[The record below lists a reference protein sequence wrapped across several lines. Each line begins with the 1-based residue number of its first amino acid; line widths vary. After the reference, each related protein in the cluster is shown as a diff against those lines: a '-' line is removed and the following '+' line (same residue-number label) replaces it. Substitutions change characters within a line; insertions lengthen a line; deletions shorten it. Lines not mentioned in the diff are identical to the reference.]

1 MNRKAL
7 AALFIWMLSA
17 AACGG
22 GGGGPA
28 QTEPTGASAPAA
40 ADAAGAEVSTSTNAA
55 PASGGGAST
64 TAAATGAASETSGTP
79 GTGGAP
85 ETAGPSDAGP
95 EQPSDPAEG
104 TAASGDTQPA
114 AAQEAETGGGE
125 EPAEDGGS
133 APRVSSSP
141 GAVYTGPVSPV
152 NGFPV
157 DSQALIDRELFA
169 VKMDNHWNSRP
180 QSGLERADAVFEMVV
195 ESGITRFIA
204 LFHHSDSDWVG
215 PMRSARP
222 TDWTLVKPL
231 NGVLLI
237 SGGQSWITRQFPR
250 NGVPLIGD
258 LGPPLTNRFRQR
270 RAPHNLYVNTYE
282 ARRIAEERRLD
293 PGPPPQLFPR
303 GEFSGPERAAAPSIF
318 FDWSDTM
325 TATWSWDG
333 ARYVRSVE
341 GQPHRWQ
348 NREGSVTGQIT
359 ADVLVVLMAGRYRAC
374 PSGQGSCVPAWNTV
388 GENRAVVFAEGRYAE
403 GRWQRSDAGEWFTV
417 TDSAGN
423 PIVVPPGRMWIM
435 IYPENSDLIW

>member
-1 MNRKAL
+1 MTRKAL
-7 AALFIWMLSA
+7 AALFIWMLAA

-22 GGGGPA
+22 GAGGPA
-28 QTEPTGASAPAA
+28 QTDPTGASDSAA
-40 ADAAGAEVSTSTNAA
+40 ASDPAGGVFTPDAA

-64 TAAATGAASETSGTP
+64 TAASAAGGASGT
-79 GTGGAP
+79 GAP
-85 ETAGPSDAGP
+85 ETAGPSDAGS
-95 EQPSDPAEG
+95 EQPSDPTGA
-104 TAASGDTQPA
+104 TAASGEARPA
-114 AAQEAETGGGE
+114 SAQGAEASDWEH
-125 EPAEDGGS
+125 PATDGGS
-133 APRVSSSP
+133 APPVTSAP
-141 GAVYTGPVSPV
+141 AAVYTGPVSPV

-157 DSQALIDRELFA
+157 DSQSLIDRKLVA
-169 VKMDNHWNSRP
+169 VKIDNHWNSRP
-180 QSGLERADAVFEMVV
+180 QSGLEKADAVYEMVV

-204 LFHHSDSDWVG
+204 LFHHSDSDWTG

-231 NGVLLI
+231 NGVMLI
-237 SGGQSWITRQFPR
+237 SGGQSWITRQFPN

-258 LGPPLTNRFRQR
+258 LGPPLTSRFRQR

-282 ARRIAEERRLD
+282 ARRIAEERGL
-293 PGPPPQLFPR
+293 GSEPPPQLFPR
-303 GEFSGPERAAAPSIF
+303 GGFSAPAWATAPSIF
-318 FDWSDTM
+318 FDWSDSM

-348 NREGSVTGQIT
+348 DREGTVTGQIT

-374 PSGQGSCVPAWNTV
+374 PSGQGSCVPAWTTV
-388 GENRAVVFAEGRYAE
+388 GENRAVVFADGRYAE
-403 GRWQRSDAGEWFTV
+403 GRWRRSNAGEWFTV
-417 TDSAGN
+417 TDLSGS

>member
-1 MNRKAL
+1 MTRKAL
-7 AALFIWMLSA
+7 TALFIWMLAA

-22 GGGGPA
+22 GAGGPA

-40 ADAAGAEVSTSTNAA
+40 ADAAAGVSTSTNAA
-55 PASGGGAST
+55 PAAGGGAST
-64 TAAATGAASETSGTP
+64 TAAATGAASGTV
-79 GTGGAP
+79 GAP
-85 ETAGPSDAGP
+85 ETAGPTGAGP
-95 EQPSDPAEG
+95 EQPSDPPE
-104 TAASGDTQPA
+104 PA
-114 AAQEAETGGGE
+114 AASEETQPTALQEAGTAGGE
-125 EPAEDGGS
+125 APAEDGGS

-141 GAVYTGPVSPV
+141 GAVYTGPLSPV

-157 DSQALIDRELFA
+157 DSQALINRELMA

-231 NGVLLI
+231 NGVMLI

-250 NGVPLIGD
+250 NGVPMIGD

-303 GEFSGPERAAAPSIF
+303 GEFSGPEQAAAPSIF

-374 PSGQGSCVPAWNTV
+374 PSGQGSCVPAWTTV

-403 GRWQRSDAGEWFTV
+403 GRWQRSDAGEWFSV

-423 PIVVPPGRMWIM
+423 PIIVPPGRMWIM
-435 IYPENSDLIW
+435 IYPENSDLVW